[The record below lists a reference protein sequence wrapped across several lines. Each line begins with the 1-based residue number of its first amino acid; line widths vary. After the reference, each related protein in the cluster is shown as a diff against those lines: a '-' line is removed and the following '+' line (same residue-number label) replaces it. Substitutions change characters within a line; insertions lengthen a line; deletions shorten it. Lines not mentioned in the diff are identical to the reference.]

1 MSEAGILVDL
11 WKNGGGW
18 LVCAGIA
25 WMVLHRFGA
34 SIIAYINAKTTRERH
49 MTEAVD
55 KVLLWPEQL
64 NHSILDLKTSFVD
77 LKNETARR
85 LEDHTDAVNY
95 LSTVLEIQPRQKR
108 TPRTKETNIH
118 E

>member
-1 MSEAGILVDL
+1 MSEASVLVDL
-11 WKNGGGW
+11 WRGGGGW
-18 LVCAGIA
+18 LVAAGIVY
-25 WMVLHRFGA
+25 MLLHRFSP
-34 SIIAYINAKTTRERH
+34 SIVAYINAKTTRERH

-64 NHSILDLKTSFVD
+64 NHSIHDLKTSFVD

-85 LEDHTDAVNY
+85 LDDNTDAVNY

-108 TPRTKETNIH
+108 SPRTKEMNPH